1 MLLNFQF
8 SSVLWCKLIKDA
20 SDQLT
25 ALKNE
30 PTRNHSSTIKLFI
43 MAKQSGIIKLEGTIG
58 DISFYKSSEGYFAR
72 EKGGVDA
79 NRIAN
84 DPAFQRTRENGQEFG
99 RAGKSGRLI
108 RSCFRLLLQN
118 AKDKRVTSRLTGHLL
133 KIIKTDTTNTRGE
146 RSVNDGQMNL
156 LQDFE
161 FNKNAR
167 FNMLFNVNYLISTD
181 PATGEVEMSY
191 DNFKPINLID
201 GPQGTTHFK
210 ISLGAGAID
219 FENES
224 SEFEMAETQII
235 AYDNAESTADS
246 LTATLTANSG
256 MPTITVLGISFYQE
270 VNGTTYPLRNGAFN
284 ALSVV
289 KVDQA

>member
-1 MLLNFQF
+1 
-8 SSVLWCKLIKDA
+8 
-20 SDQLT
+20 
-25 ALKNE
+25 
-30 PTRNHSSTIKLFI
+30 
-43 MAKQSGIIKLEGTIG
+43 MAKKSGIIKLEGTIG

-118 AKDKRVTSRLTGHLL
+118 TRDKRVASRLTGRLL
-133 KIIKTDTTNTRGE
+133 SIIKTDEVNMRGL
-146 RSVNDGQMNL
+146 RTVQDGQMQL

-167 FNMLFNVNYLISTD
+167 FNMLFNVNYQVNID
-181 PATGEVEMSY
+181 AATGEVEMSY
-191 DNFKPINLID
+191 SDFKPINLID
-201 GPQGTTHFK
+201 APQGTTHFK

-219 FENES
+219 FDNEE
-224 SEFEMAETQII
+224 SEFEMAETSII
-235 AYDNAESTADS
+235 AYDNAETAADVLTSTLS
-246 LTATLTANSG
+246 ANTG
-256 MPTITVLGISFYQE
+256 LPIIAVLGISFYQE
-270 VNGTTYPLRNGAFN
+270 VNGTTYPLKNGAYN
-284 ALSVV
+284 ALSIV
-289 KVDQA
+289 KVNQA